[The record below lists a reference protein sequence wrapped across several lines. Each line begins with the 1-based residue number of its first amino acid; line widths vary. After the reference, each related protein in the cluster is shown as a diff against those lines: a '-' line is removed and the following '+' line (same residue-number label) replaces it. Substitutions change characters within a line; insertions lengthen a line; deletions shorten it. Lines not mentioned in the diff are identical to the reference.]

1 MMSARTSNL
10 SGSGLNRLQTL
21 FAPVFLL
28 FCFSALAHAGS
39 VSLEWDKVG
48 DERVDHYEVAYGVSS
63 GKYDATVVSTET
75 SVSIA
80 GLNSGSTYYLAARA
94 CDKAKT
100 YCSGYSNEVV
110 AKIPSSAP
118 KANFTANVV
127 SGVAPLTVT
136 FVDQSEG
143 QVSSVS
149 WDFGDGSTS
158 RASTAVHT
166 YTVAGTYTVKL
177 KATGS
182 GGSSQEVKSSLIKVT
197 AAVVPDVGSGS
208 DDSAG
213 TDDGFDDAMAS
224 LPLETGEVEVDSDWG
239 WVSFRRTFID
249 PVVIVKG
256 LSANDADP
264 AVIRIENVSPD
275 GFSMR
280 VQEWG
285 YLDGVH
291 DPETVTYLVMERGRH
306 QLPNGV
312 WVEAGSIETNVTK
325 AFQYQTFSSA
335 FGSAPVVFASV
346 VTFTGKQAVTARLKD
361 INSRGFYIGMREE
374 EANDQFHWPERLDYI
389 AWEPS
394 SGVIDGLKYEVGTT
408 DNAVT
413 DSVYELP
420 FSVAFDNAPMFVADM
435 QTTDGGDTAV
445 VRWTGFESEF
455 VDLWVQEEQSRD
467 AEMAHTTEVVGY
479 FAAEIQE

>member
-1 MMSARTSNL
+1 MK
-10 SGSGLNRLQTL
+10 SGSNRFQTR
-21 FAPVFLL
+21 FAAAFLL

-39 VSLEWDKVG
+39 VNLEWDAVV
-48 DERVDHYEVAYGVSS
+48 DERVDHYEVAYGASS
-63 GKYDATVVSTET
+63 GKYDANLVLTGT
-75 SVSIA
+75 SVSVS
-80 GLNSGSTYYLAARA
+80 GLSAGSTYYLAVRA
-94 CDKAKT
+94 CDKLKV
-100 YCSGYSNEVV
+100 YCSEYSNEVV
-110 AKIPSSAP
+110 AQIPSLGP
-118 KANFTANVV
+118 KADFTASVV

-149 WDFGDGSTS
+149 WDFGDGATS

-177 KATGS
+177 KATGA
-182 GGSSQEVKSSLIKVT
+182 GGSSQEIKSSLIKVT
-197 AAVVPDVGSGS
+197 APVVSDNGSGS

-213 TDDGFDDAMAS
+213 SDNGFDDAMAS
-224 LPLETGEVEVDSDWG
+224 LPLETGEVEVDSDWS

-256 LSANDADP
+256 ISANDADP

-312 WVEAGSIETNVTK
+312 WVEAGSVETNVTK
-325 AFQYQTFSSA
+325 AFQYQSFSSA

-346 VTFTGKQAVTARLKD
+346 VTFTGKQAVAARLKD
-361 INSRGFYIGMREE
+361 IDSRGFYIGMREE
-374 EANDQFHWPERLDYI
+374 EANDQVHWPERLDYI

-420 FSVAFDNAPMFVADM
+420 FGVTFDNAPMFVADM
-435 QTTDGGDTAV
+435 QTTDGGDTAG
-445 VRWTGFESEF
+445 VRWTGFEAEF